1 MDFKRS
7 YTVSSRKCIEYNNL
21 RITYKI
27 KVFRKKTTTGVLT
40 MMYKSLK
47 LKKERNQYVSE
58 RKIVINNF
66 EEKKTTKIKLD
77 NIGYKY

>member
-1 MDFKRS
+1 MDFIRS
-7 YTVSSRKCIEYNNL
+7 YIVSSRKCIEYNNL

-47 LKKERNQYVSE
+47 LKKERNQYVYE

-66 EEKKTTKIKLD
+66 EEEKPNQNKIR
-77 NIGYKY
+77 